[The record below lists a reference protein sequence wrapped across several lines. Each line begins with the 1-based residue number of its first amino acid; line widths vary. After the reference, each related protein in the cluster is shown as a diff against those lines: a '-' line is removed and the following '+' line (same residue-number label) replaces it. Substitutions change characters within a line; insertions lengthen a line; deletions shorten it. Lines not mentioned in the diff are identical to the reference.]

1 METLPRDPGQVL
13 AQDVVVVLVNPLHP
27 GNVGGTARA
36 MANFGLERLV
46 LVDPLA
52 LDLERARWM
61 ATSGKDVLNKARI
74 VGTLDEALE
83 GVSFAVGTTAR
94 KRRWRWPILTP
105 TQLGE
110 RIHHQDSTAILFGR
124 EDSGLDNEALARCH
138 AILRIPTG
146 PKASLNLAQ
155 AVLLTVSRLHDV
167 ARTRGWTPE
176 QDTPVDPDSEEGH
189 RLQIPKRA
197 PKKLVAPLGMQ
208 HATLNQALD
217 LLERTAYGRGM
228 NREQVQVTLSQ
239 LLQRAKTSQAELE
252 ILLGMLSKTRYAVEN
267 GADEH

>member
-1 METLPRDPGQVL
+1 M
-13 AQDVVVVLVNPLHP
+13 VLVNPLHP
-27 GNVGGTARA
+27 GNVGATARA

-61 ATSGKDVLNKARI
+61 ATSGKEVLNKARI

-83 GVSFAVGTTAR
+83 GVSFAIGTTAR

-105 TQLGE
+105 SDLGE
-110 RIHHQDSTAILFGR
+110 RIHSEDSTAILFGR

-138 AILRIPTG
+138 ALLRIPTG

-155 AVLLTVSRLHDV
+155 AVLLIVSRLHDV
-167 ARTRGWTPE
+167 ARTRGWSP
-176 QDTPVDPDSEEGH
+176 DDAHVDPDSEEGH
-189 RLQIPKRA
+189 RLQLPQRAQAKR
-197 PKKLVAPLGMQ
+197 VAPLGMQ
-208 HATLNQALD
+208 LATLNKTLD

-228 NREQVQVTLSQ
+228 NREQVQVTLGQ
-239 LLQRAKTSQAELE
+239 LLQRAQPSHAELE
-252 ILLGMLSKTRYAVEN
+252 ILLGMLAKTRYAVDK
-267 GADEH
+267 GPDER